1 MRLRKVSLESRLGVV
16 CALLLWT
23 PLSACGGGP
32 AGAGPFVESL
42 VRLLDARF
50 VPTAVAVPRG
60 ATRTVDFEVVCDK
73 AGLDTVF
80 GRLGIRVKLD
90 PNRTLPEGITA
101 TIPGVST
108 DASGFALVP
117 CNGAHPDP
125 NLRIAHVAV
134 RVAAASSIAPTTT
147 TLVGYVEVEPVVS
160 GEPSKDSTRAD
171 LAVSVIV
178 GEGTAP
184 TT

>member
-1 MRLRKVSLESRLGVV
+1 MRLLRAFPGPWVGLV
-16 CALLLWT
+16 CAVLLWV
-23 PLSACGGGP
+23 PLSACGGSP

-50 VPTAVAVPRG
+50 VPTAIAVPRG

-80 GRLGIRVKLD
+80 GRLGIRVRLD
-90 PNRTLPEGITA
+90 PNRSLPVGVTA
-101 TIPGVST
+101 TIQGGSP
-108 DASGFALVP
+108 DAEGFVLVP
-117 CNGAHPDP
+117 CNGTHPDP

-134 RVAAASSIAPTTT
+134 RVAAAPSTAPTST
-147 TLVGYVEVEPVVS
+147 TLVGYVEVEPLQS

-171 LAVSVIV
+171 LAVTVIV
-178 GEGTAP
+178 GEGAGP
-184 TT
+184 TG